1 MNKTI
6 LFLFLFYFCPL
17 VMKVSVIWCVSRIF
31 REKWDEDKKK
41 NPLDASWPCFFY
53 PQYFRSY
60 PLSSNDMM
68 PHVLLIVGI
77 KILPNASSMQAVKHI
92 SFTNMQF
99 YFFNSSFFIL
109 ILISFDF
116 YNW

>member
-1 MNKTI
+1 MKKRI
-6 LFLFLFYFCPL
+6 LFLFLFSFCPL

-31 REKWDEDKKK
+31 REKWDEDPKKK
-41 NPLDASWPCFFY
+41 SLGCKLALFFY
-53 PQYFRSY
+53 PHYFRSY
-60 PLSSNDMM
+60 PLSSNDVM

-77 KILPNASSMQAVKHI
+77 KILPNASSMQAVKHV

-99 YFFNSSFFIL
+99 YFFNSCFFIL